1 MQIPLKIDA
10 IKQELLSAMDS
21 LYSINPSTAHT
32 LTPATMQEKP
42 SQQAVDVYASP
53 RSSDS
58 FDTKL
63 VAEPDGTL
71 DAPLPKQ
78 ENPWLMPVLA
88 GVIGLVTVVAGIVI
102 FHKPTREKV
111 AQFFSGKKPSTP
123 PKTPRVKPDTLPD
136 ALPDDRKYFPPN
148 TPAENVIAGIYATLM
163 DTTTLE
169 PWKHWLKTNR
179 VDLQNLFE
187 VQHHCLAVVKDPKTH
202 LDGKQFNQKMKN
214 KLEEISN
221 YLIEKQLK
229 EPPEKSPLL
238 ALTQAE
244 KDLALACAYY
254 NHALL
259 LAMLENIPGILE
271 HSFEKCATY
280 LKKTEYQTAGTPANT
295 LFEQMKTHL
304 PDLDNPAQAA
314 AQLRETLYPKIKYVN
329 TDADRAIIDQQLADA
344 AALKKSIAMLNIPL
358 PVTPTPLST

>member
-1 MQIPLKIDA
+1 
-10 IKQELLSAMDS
+10 MDS
-21 LYSINPSTAHT
+21 LYSINPATAHT
-32 LTPATMQEKP
+32 LTPATVQENP
-42 SQQAVDVYASP
+42 SQRPVGVYALP
-53 RSSDS
+53 RSTDS

-71 DAPLPKQ
+71 DAPMQKQ

-88 GVIGLVTVVAGIVI
+88 GVTGLVTVVAGIVI

-123 PKTPRVKPDTLPD
+123 SKTTRVRPD
-136 ALPDDRKYFPPN
+136 ALPDDRKSFPPN
-148 TPAENVIAGIYATLM
+148 TPAENVIAGIYQTLM
-163 DTTTLE
+163 DKTDLE
-169 PWKHWLKTNR
+169 PWEHWLKTNR

-187 VQHHCLAVVKDPKTH
+187 VQHHCLAVVQDPQTH
-202 LDGKQFNQKMKN
+202 LDRKPLTQKRKD

-238 ALTQAE
+238 KLTQAE

-259 LAMLENIPGILE
+259 LAMLENPQGVLK
-271 HSFEKCATY
+271 HFFEQCASY
-280 LKKTEYQTAGTPANT
+280 LKKVDYLEVDTPANA
-295 LFEQMKTHL
+295 LFKQMKTHL
-304 PDLDNPAQAA
+304 PNLDNPAQAA

-329 TDADRAIIDQQLADA
+329 TDKDQAIIDQQKAAA
-344 AALKKSIAMLNIPL
+344 AALKTSIAMLNIPL